1 MTAKM
6 RILWALSCAL
16 CLAVGG
22 GAFSLSVDRQGFVSS
37 LVSSS
42 GSLLLSS
49 RRKDAVMSGSA
60 SADEDTVGNTEVVV
74 YHPLSISVDG
84 VTVQVACWHPGDK
97 VGQVSGRT
105 SPALYDYNIA
115 LSKIGKSLAGWNL
128 PKFIDR
134 SFELEPTR
142 RGVIANKDQ
151 QLPSRCPVVLLAHG
165 FLGSRFD
172 LSNIGEE
179 LAAEGFLVL
188 SPEFPESL
196 SASYDPNASISGV
209 PIDRS
214 AINDQLLE
222 SVCGPLSPTSLG
234 IVGHSLGCGTVDRT
248 GDESWTRVSIAGGS
262 PSVRGPKS
270 CFIGSVNDGAVS
282 VARAIE
288 PLNQYSFAQLDEATV
303 RSKSWQKLSPRTS
316 FIFRDLNNG
325 PNHISFLA
333 EPCNDAMISF
343 LSPLLPVAQLLGIPV
358 LDFDRYQVSRD
369 SAATGEVVIPLVV
382 DYLKQNML

>member
-1 MTAKM
+1 M
-6 RILWALSCAL
+6 RTPWAL

-49 RRKDAVMSGSA
+49 RQDTPVA
-60 SADEDTVGNTEVVV
+60 SSSVSTNDDTTAVV
-74 YHPLSISVDG
+74 YHALSLSVDG
-84 VTVQVACWHPGDK
+84 VTVQVACWHP
-97 VGQVSGRT
+97 SGEARQASSRT
-105 SPALYDYNIA
+105 APPRYEYNIA
-115 LSKIGKSLAGWNL
+115 LSKIGKSLANWNL

-142 RGVIANKDQ
+142 RGVVPSVDQ

-165 FLGSRFD
+165 YLGSRFD
-172 LSNIGEE
+172 LSHIGEE
-179 LAAEGFLVL
+179 LAAQGFLVL

-196 SASYDPNASISGV
+196 SASYDPNASKSGV

-214 AINDQLLE
+214 TINDQLLE
-222 SVCGPLSPTSLG
+222 SVCGPLSPTSYG

-248 GDESWTRVSIAGGS
+248 GDESWARVSIAGFS

-282 VARAIE
+282 VTRAIE
-288 PLNQYSFAQLDEATV
+288 PLKQYNFVQLDETTV
-303 RSKSWQKLSPRTS
+303 RSKSWDKLPPRTS
-316 FIFRDLNNG
+316 FIFRDVNNG

-369 SAATGEVVIPLVV
+369 SEATGKVVIPLVV
-382 DYLKQNML
+382 DYLKQNMI

>member
-1 MTAKM
+1 M
-6 RILWALSCAL
+6 RIITSAFAL

-49 RRKDAVMSGSA
+49 HRKDAVVSGSA
-60 SADEDTVGNTEVVV
+60 STNEDAVATTAVV
-74 YHPLSISVDG
+74 YQPLSISVDG
-84 VTVQVACWHPGDK
+84 VTVQVACWHPSDK
-97 VGQVSGRT
+97 VGQVSSRAA
-105 SPALYDYNIA
+105 PPLYEYNIA
-115 LSKIGKSLAGWNL
+115 LSKIGKSLANWSL
-128 PKFIDR
+128 PTFIDR
-134 SFELEPTR
+134 SFALEPTR
-142 RGVIANKDQ
+142 RGVIPSQDQQ
-151 QLPSRCPVVLLAHG
+151 QLPSHCPVVLLAHG

-172 LSNIGEE
+172 LSHIGEE

-196 SASYDPNASISGV
+196 SASYDPNASKSGV

-214 AINDQLLE
+214 SINDQLLE
-222 SVCGPLSPTSLG
+222 SVCGPLSPTSYG

-248 GDESWTRVSIAGGS
+248 GDEKWTRVSIAGGS
-262 PSVRGPKS
+262 PSVRGPRS

-288 PLNQYSFAQLDEATV
+288 PLNQYNFAQLDETTV
-303 RSKSWQKLSPRTS
+303 RSRSWQKLPPRTS
-316 FIFRDLNNG
+316 FIFRDVSNG

-369 SAATGEVVIPLVV
+369 SAATGKVVIPLVV
-382 DYLKQNML
+382 DYLKQYMITVE